1 MADNDYRAYR
11 SRDVG
16 RDVRGRDDADVAARD
31 TPYDPLEELAR
42 IIGQGGQSA
51 EYGRGARQNLN
62 DSLADEA
69 PAAPAA
75 EWAAD
80 EAYAEPDAYEQ
91 QRYADP
97 PEDDRYAEPDQ
108 DDRYA
113 QVRLADPP
121 PPSRAYAPDDR
132 RDEVA
137 PPVADRYPAPAE
149 RFGDPRAS
157 ARGYDPRY
165 REESAP
171 APARSGGRSL
181 PPLPPQSQDDAY
193 DSDDQWHDR
202 DQGQSESEEFYDEAP
217 RPRRRTGVVVMAVL
231 GLLLVGGA
239 AAAFGYREIYGGT
252 ILPTLPPIIKA
263 GDGPNKIVPAPGAST
278 QAGTPDAGAGEHLV
292 PRQEQPVT
300 IQPPNVPPRVVE
312 TIPVAPSTP
321 SALPFG
327 PAPGS
332 VAPPPAAPF
341 TPPVVA
347 NPPPGALPGPSAQ
360 APSAIGPEP
369 KKIHTVPVGP
379 DQVGGA
385 HVATAGPTAIAPPP
399 PARVNPAAAPVA
411 RPSPPSAP
419 RVDKGAPLAIVP
431 IAQGA
436 PAPVAP
442 PRSQVAR
449 TEERPAPTATAPAA
463 AASTGGYGVQVT
475 SQRSEAEAQAA
486 FRELKGKY
494 PDQLGNRQPI
504 IRRADL
510 GDKGTFYR
518 ALVGPFGSREQA
530 IQVCTTLKA
539 AGGSCIVQGI

>member
-11 SRDVG
+11 G
-16 RDVRGRDDADVAARD
+16 RDVVAHDDADGAARD
-31 TPYDPLEELAR
+31 AAYDPLEELAR
-42 IIGQGGQSA
+42 IIGQGGPSA
-51 EYGRGARQNLN
+51 EYGRDACQNSR
-62 DSLADEA
+62 DSLADVA
-69 PAAPAA
+69 PAAPAPQ
-75 EWAAD
+75 WAAD
-80 EAYAEPDAYEQ
+80 DAYAEPDAYEQ
-91 QRYADP
+91 PRYADP
-97 PEDDRYAEPDQ
+97 RDDDRYAEPRADDRYAEPDQ

-113 QVRLADPP
+113 PP
-121 PPSRAYAPDDR
+121 PASHAYAPDDR
-132 RDEVA
+132 RAETA
-137 PPVADRYPAPAE
+137 PPIADRYPAPAG
-149 RFGDPRAS
+149 RFDDPHTDV
-157 ARGYDPRY
+157 RGNDARY
-165 REESAP
+165 REERAP
-171 APARSGGRSL
+171 APLRSGGRQL
-181 PPLPPQSQDDAY
+181 PPLPPQSSDEDY
-193 DSDDQWHDR
+193 DSDEQWRDA
-202 DQGQSESEEFYDEAP
+202 DQGQSDNDEYYDEAP
-217 RPRRRTGVVVMAVL
+217 RAGRRTGVVVMAVL

-263 GDGPNKIVPAPGAST
+263 GDGPNKIVPAPGASA
-278 QAGTPDAGAGEHLV
+278 QAGTPDTGAGEHLV
-292 PRQEQPVT
+292 PREEQPVT

-312 TIPVAPSTP
+312 TIPVIPGTP
-321 SALPFG
+321 ATGPFAAVG
-327 PAPGS
+327 PGS
-332 VAPPPAAPF
+332 VTPPPAAPAPAPLA
-341 TPPVVA
+341 PPA
-347 NPPPGALPGPSAQ
+347 TPGALPAPAAQ
-360 APSAIGPEP
+360 APSAVGPEP
-369 KKIHTVPVGP
+369 KKIHTVNVGP

-385 HVATAGPTAIAPPP
+385 HVAPAGPTAITPP

-411 RPSPPSAP
+411 RPSPPPAP
-419 RVDKGAPLAIVP
+419 RGDKGAPLAIVP

-436 PAPVAP
+436 APPAAP

-449 TEERPAPTATAPAA
+449 TEERPAPLATAPAA

>member
-11 SRDVG
+11 SREV
-16 RDVRGRDDADVAARD
+16 VRREVTGRDDADVAARD
-31 TPYDPLEELAR
+31 VAYDPLEELAR
-42 IIGQGGQSA
+42 IIGQGGPS
-51 EYGRGARQNLN
+51 ARQNSN
-62 DSLADEA
+62 DSLADVA

-97 PEDDRYAEPDQ
+97 REDDRYAAPDQ

-113 QVRLADPP
+113 QVRLADPA

-132 RDEVA
+132 GAETA
-137 PPVADRYPAPAE
+137 PSIADRYPVPAE
-149 RFGDPRAS
+149 RFDDPRADT
-157 ARGYDPRY
+157 RGNGPRY

-171 APARSGGRSL
+171 VPVRSGGRQL
-181 PPLPPQSQDDAY
+181 PPLPPQSHDDDY
-193 DSDDQWHDR
+193 DSDEQWHDR
-202 DQGQSESEEFYDEAP
+202 DQDQSGTEEFYEEAP

-263 GDGPNKIVPAPGAST
+263 GDGPNKIVPAPGASA
-278 QAGTPDAGAGEHLV
+278 QAGAPDAGAGEHLV

-321 SALPFG
+321 SAGPFG
-327 PAPGS
+327 PVPGS
-332 VAPPPAAPF
+332 VAPPPGAPLSPLAA
-341 TPPVVA
+341 
-347 NPPPGALPGPSAQ
+347 PGALPTPPAQGPTAL
-360 APSAIGPEP
+360 GPEP

-379 DQVGGA
+379 DQIGGS
-385 HVATAGPTAIAPPP
+385 HVATAGPTAITPPP

-411 RPSPPSAP
+411 RPSPPPAP

-436 PAPVAP
+436 APPVAA

-449 TEERPAPTATAPAA
+449 TEERPAPIATAPAA
-463 AASTGGYGVQVT
+463 VAATGGYAVQVT

-494 PDQLGNRQPI
+494 PEQLGNRQPI

-530 IQVCTTLKA
+530 IQACTNLKA